1 LISDKETRTRF
12 SGLGFGSQNWKRRGL
27 LSDPYGMQV
36 DWETLKAL
44 GATCGVDLWLLF
56 PFGVGVIE
64 ATDKS
69 STASRGVETE
79 DNAHVGDD

>member
-1 LISDKETRTRF
+1 
-12 SGLGFGSQNWKRRGL
+12 
-27 LSDPYGMQV
+27 MQV
-36 DWETLKAL
+36 DWETLKDL